1 MNQLTPQQIQQL
13 AAMLAQQQQQAGAGG
28 QPNLPPGLNLSQ
40 VAQAMNQPASIN
52 ANAPTVLANPAT
64 GQIPGG
70 TTPGQSPG
78 GQGWPMQRVPVPN
91 VGGPA
96 RAAAIEHNKRVE
108 GQKNLN
114 AQPGTRGTPTVEQQA
129 LINQKRA
136 ERQARI
142 NEKEAERQAKIQAG
156 KDRRQAIIDA
166 NLQRKRDKEAA
177 EAARIAELKAKQRAR
192 KAIRGQGGTVVEGE
206 LNPGPFNQL
215 PASTLTDSLIA

>member
-136 ERQARI
+136 ERQA
-142 NEKEAERQAKIQAG
+142 KIQAG
-156 KDRRQAIIDA
+156 KDRRQGIIDA
-166 NLQRKRDKEAA
+166 NLQRRRDKKAA

-206 LNPGPFNQL
+206 LEPGPFKQL

>member
-129 LINQKRA
+129 LIN
-136 ERQARI
+136 
-142 NEKEAERQAKIQAG
+142 EKEAERQAKIQAG
-156 KDRRQAIIDA
+156 KDRRQGIIDA
-166 NLQRKRDKEAA
+166 NLQRRRDKKAA

-206 LNPGPFNQL
+206 LEPGPFKQL